1 MNDADYPIAIITIN
15 EKSDISVDISPILLP
30 PDSLPHIVSQVYKK
44 FRDAYIQSGQLNQK
58 DLEKF
63 EMNVIQSISEEIIK

>member
-1 MNDADYPIAIITIN
+1 MTDSDYPIAIIIIN
-15 EKSDISVDISPILLP
+15 EKSEISVDIAPILLP
-30 PDSLPHIVSQVYKK
+30 PDSLPYIISQVYKK
-44 FRDAYIQSGQLNQK
+44 FRDAYMQSGQLNQK